1 MAKIEFPPEQKA
13 RLVAKLQSY
22 LDRELEVELGQF
34 DAEFMLDFLGREF
47 GAYFYNQG
55 LQDAQAMM
63 LSRLETVSEAIWE
76 LEQPLG

>member
-34 DAEFMLDFLGREF
+34 DAEFMLDFIGREF

>member
-34 DAEFMLDFLGREF
+34 DAEFMLDFIGREF

-76 LEQPLG
+76 LELPLG